1 MVLEAG
7 DSDSPVLSLP
17 PPPTPFFKT
26 LVQKTTLS
34 LWMELAF
41 FSALSML

>member
-7 DSDSPVLSLP
+7 DSDSPVLSP

-41 FSALSML
+41 SQPYQCYN